1 LVPGSAKDFSES
13 RRSAVPIPWRRGR
26 NPYHFRF
33 KVPWKSHTEA
43 IMAKGKEARGLIKLQ
58 SSESSHVYFTQK
70 NRNNT
75 KERISLKKYD
85 PTLRKR
91 VLYKEAGK
99 L

>member
-1 LVPGSAKDFSES
+1 M
-13 RRSAVPIPWRRGR
+13 PWRFPVNR
-26 NPYHFRF
+26 YHFPF
-33 KVPWKSHTEA
+33 KDPLGTVTEA
-43 IMAKGKEARGLIKLQ
+43 TMAKGKEARGLIKLQ

-85 PTLRKR
+85 PILRKR
-91 VLYKEAGK
+91 VVYKEAGK

>member
-1 LVPGSAKDFSES
+1 
-13 RRSAVPIPWRRGR
+13 
-26 NPYHFRF
+26 
-33 KVPWKSHTEA
+33 
-43 IMAKGKEARGLIKLQ
+43 MAKGKEARGIIKLV
-58 SSESSHVYFTQK
+58 SSESSHCYFTEK

-85 PTLRKR
+85 HTLRKR